1 MLIYIIYKVTQRKKN
16 NTQYK
21 LSIKEKYLIAFIY
34 PQFFFTIPTLYP
46 LKENY

>member
-34 PQFFFTIPTLYP
+34 PQFFLQYPPYTL
-46 LKENY
+46 

>member
-34 PQFFFTIPTLYP
+34 PPIFFTIPTLYP